1 MSARRE
7 RRLIANAAPMM
18 QPGERPELIIGAKV
32 GSVKQAFGKQVAL
45 GLATAV
51 LSGGAMYA
59 LSSQAAVYVLLTDRQ
74 VLFFEQDHYTGGPGK
89 FHFAVPRQYVAI
101 TEPQSGFFYK
111 FDFYVQGWHEGLELA
126 VPPLPPS
133 NRRKGAAFAGAFP
146 RLSPI
151 PA

>member
-1 MSARRE
+1 MGARRE
-7 RRLIANAAPMM
+7 RRLIKSAEPMM
-18 QPGERPELIIGAKV
+18 QPGERPELIMMAKV
-32 GSVKQAFGKQVAL
+32 GSVKQAFAKQLAL
-45 GLATAV
+45 GVATAV

-89 FHFAVPRQYVAI
+89 FHFAVPRQFVAI

-111 FDFYVQGWHEGLELA
+111 FDFYVHGWREGLELA

-133 NRRKGAAFAGAFP
+133 NRRKGPEFARAFP
-146 RLSPI
+146 RLA
-151 PA
+151 PARV